1 MAEIVIKNLYEWIQP
16 WVIDSW
22 ANGDQYEDL
31 TEDQKSQLNQDLYYQ
46 ILEILE
52 QRTMVISNVR
62 SYNQDVNALIS
73 RIQAKTDRR
82 VLR

>member
-31 TEDQKSQLNQDLYYQ
+31 TEDQKSQLNQDLYNQ